1 MARDANVDAVTSAIV
16 RTPVGLVGV
25 VASAGVVRTVYLPGP
40 GGKRALRSRIR
51 KDWPDARESGK
62 GADDAVAAV
71 EAWAAGRALPK
82 GLRLDLDRFTPF
94 HRKVYGVLRRIPRGK
109 TLTYAEVARRAGSPG
124 AHRSV
129 GSAMARNPLPI
140 LVPCHRVLRTGGGLG
155 GFSAP
160 GGLDLKERMLRLEG
174 AL

>member
-1 MARDANVDAVTSAIV
+1 MPREDIIRYAVVETAV
-16 RTPVGLVGV
+16 GPVGIVKGAKGYRAVL
-25 VASAGVVRTVYLPGP
+25 LPGP
-40 GGKRALRSRIR
+40 GGARAVRARLRRE
-51 KDWPDARESGK
+51 WPDAREDGK
-62 GADDAVAAV
+62 AVAEGAAAIR
-71 EAWAAGRALPK
+71 AWSEGKPLPR
-82 GLRLDLDRFTPF
+82 GLKVDLGEVGPF

-129 GSAMARNPLPI
+129 GSAMARNPVPI

-160 GGLDLKERMLRLEG
+160 GGLKLKERMLRLEG
-174 AL
+174 ALKD